1 MAETLSIEIA
11 PRMTM
16 TRALSLMTLL
26 QIMGTSAVLA
36 LTAIAPVVA
45 GDLGIGAHWIGYQIS
60 LIYFAGMFASAFA
73 GVIVSFIGT
82 RTAILIETALFGG
95 GLALVSTGHLGLMV
109 LGSAFLG
116 VAYGLNNPA
125 SSEIL
130 GPLVRGRRNLIFS
143 IKQAGVPLGAVLAN
157 LAMPA
162 LVLAYGDWRPAVL
175 TATAV
180 AGVMFLALAR
190 LLITEPQT
198 KPPARPREILPIL
211 IDDQRQILRRPDQRA
226 LAFIGGLYSASQLM
240 VTAFAV
246 LTLIEAGWQP
256 VAAGVV
262 GAAMQAMGALGRVN
276 WGLVADR
283 FGCFQVLSLIGL
295 VIAALSCGV
304 MVIAGLPVALQAA
317 VFVLLGFVA
326 SGWNGV
332 MLAGIAQ
339 GAAPGRV
346 GSSTG
351 AALVYTFIGVI
362 IGPSV
367 FAAAYGWVGSYPV
380 CFALVTL
387 MGLTGAILAARHRVL
402 KVRT

>member
-1 MAETLSIEIA
+1 
-11 PRMTM
+11 
-16 TRALSLMTLL
+16 
-26 QIMGTSAVLA
+26 
-36 LTAIAPVVA
+36 
-45 GDLGIGAHWIGYQIS
+45 
-60 LIYFAGMFASAFA
+60 
-73 GVIVSFIGT
+73 
-82 RTAILIETALFGG
+82 
-95 GLALVSTGHLGLMV
+95 VSTGHLGLMV
-109 LGSAFLG
+109 LGSAGLG

-180 AGVMFLALAR
+180 AWVMFLALAR

-198 KPPARPREILPIL
+198 KPKARAREILPIL

-256 VAAGVV
+256 VTAGVI
-262 GAAMQAMGALGRVN
+262 GAAMQAMGALGRVS

-304 MVIAGLPVALQAA
+304 MAIAGLPVALQAA

-346 GSSTG
+346 GSNTG

>member
-11 PRMTM
+11 PRMSM
-16 TRALSLMTLL
+16 TRALTLMTLL

-45 GDLGIGAHWIGYQIS
+45 ADLGIGAHWIGYQIS

-73 GVIVSFIGT
+73 GVVVSFIGT
-82 RTAILIETALFGG
+82 RTAILMETAFFGL
-95 GLALVSTGHLGLMV
+95 GLALVSAGHLGLMV
-109 LGSAFLG
+109 LGSVLLG

-130 GPLVRGRRNLIFS
+130 DPIVPRDRRNLIFS

-162 LVLAYGDWRPAVL
+162 MVIGYGGHWQPAVL
-175 TATAV
+175 TATAIT
-180 AGVMFLALAR
+180 AAMFLGLWR
-190 LLITEPQT
+190 LLVTEPQS
-198 KPPARPREILPIL
+198 KPPAALRNILPTL
-211 IDDQRQILRRPDQRA
+211 IEDQRQILHRPDQRA

-246 LTLIEAGWQP
+246 VTLIDEGWSPVSAGI
-256 VAAGVV
+256 V
-262 GAAMQAMGALGRVN
+262 GASMHALGATGRVS

-295 VIAALSCGV
+295 LIAALSFA
-304 MVIAGLPVALQAA
+304 VIWMAPAPAALQAA
-317 VFVLLGFVA
+317 TFILLGFVA

-339 GAAPGRV
+339 GAPAGRV

-362 IGPSV
+362 IGPSI
-367 FAAAYGWVGSYPV
+367 FAALYSQLGAYPA
-380 CFALVTL
+380 CFGLVTL
-387 MGLTGAILAARHRVL
+387 MGLTGAVLAGRALLR
-402 KVRT
+402 